1 MARSSGSKRKTKPAR
16 RGTSKTSPRVVIG
29 AGRLP
34 VAKELIAAGAPLDAD
49 LEMERQ
55 RRMELLKGALLRQ
68 VAEGRGVEAIDQMLG
83 SMMALERENERLAW
97 RVLRANRFR
106 FGRSSEKLS
115 SEDLGQLFLA
125 LGGEASALTAEGAE
139 AQSVPAPNEPE
150 QVEGGTTEGG
160 DSPGTPADAQPTAK
174 KKRRRVQQMHV
185 DPTVERNV
193 QLARLPEQERT
204 CSSCGRD
211 MKVFTHVE
219 HELIRFVPAKIVVD
233 VERREKAGCTH
244 CRQDVAVAPRQQ
256 PAAVVRRVDA
266 SLLAKL
272 VADKTSLSL
281 PVERQRRQLQGLGLH
296 VPSKTLASY
305 WAYTL
310 DLLEPVAL
318 ATLSAVLGDE
328 VVGLDDSHLKT
339 LDKSSKH
346 GVFRGHLW
354 CFVGTT
360 AARGTE
366 RVAYGYTQS
375 WQATEIAD
383 WLDAVDGFIQGDG
396 YAGYSTELEDEETG
410 ETFVLVPD
418 DRRLGCGM
426 HIRSK
431 FHDALLAQDRRAAI
445 PLKHFAD
452 LYEIEADCKER
463 GLDARARAEQR
474 RGRSLPLLDA
484 LDRWVD
490 EIHPQLLPKSPL
502 RRATTYAIHQR
513 RFFRHCFEDG
523 RFEIDNGRVE
533 RRIRNYAVGRRNYL
547 FTGSVRGGERLAAAY
562 TLVDN
567 CTLLGIDPYRYLLDV
582 IRKLDDRW
590 PLRRLSELLPWSW
603 AATDQAAQQRIEQA
617 QLRGELGRR
626 HEAEI
631 APA

>member
-1 MARSSGSKRKTKPAR
+1 MIGS
-16 RGTSKTSPRVVIG
+16 
-29 AGRLP
+29 GRLP

-55 RRMELLKGALLRQ
+55 RRMASLKAALLHQ
-68 VAEGRGVEAIDQMLG
+68 VAAGRGMEAIDQMLE
-83 SMMALERENERLAW
+83 SMMALERESERLAW
-97 RVLRANRFR
+97 RVLRAHRFR
-106 FGRSSEKLS
+106 FGRSSENLS
-115 SEDLGQLFLA
+115 SEDLGQVFLA
-125 LGGEASALTAEGAE
+125 LGGEASALGAGAE
-139 AQSVPAPNEPE
+139 AQSVPAPSEPE
-150 QVEGGTTEGG
+150 QFEAGTTEGG
-160 DSPGTPADAQPTAK
+160 GSSGSNADAQPTGK
-174 KKRRRVQQMHV
+174 KKRRRVQRMHV

-193 QLARLPEQERT
+193 QLVQLPEEERT
-204 CSSCGRD
+204 CGSCGRD
-211 MKVFTHVE
+211 MTVFTHVE
-219 HELIRFVPAKIVVD
+219 HERIRFAPAKIVVD
-233 VERREKAGCTH
+233 VERREKAGCSH

-256 PAAVVRRVDA
+256 PPAVVRRVDA

-281 PVERQRRQLQGLGLH
+281 PVERQRRQLQRLGLH
-296 VPSKTLASY
+296 VPAKTLASY

-360 AARGTE
+360 AERGTE
-366 RVAYGYTQS
+366 RVAYGHTQS

-410 ETFVLVPD
+410 ETFVLVPN
-418 DRRLGCGM
+418 DRRLGCGR

-431 FHDALLAQDRRAAI
+431 FHDALLAQDKRAAI

-452 LYEIEADCKER
+452 LYDIEAQCKER

-513 RFFRHCFEDG
+513 PFFRRCFEDG

-533 RRIRNYAVGRRNYL
+533 RNIRNTPSVAAIISSPAPREAVS
-547 FTGSVRGGERLAAAY
+547 GSPPP
-562 TLVDN
+562 T
-567 CTLLGIDPYRYLLDV
+567 
-582 IRKLDDRW
+582 
-590 PLRRLSELLPWSW
+590 PWSTT
-603 AATDQAAQQRIEQA
+603 ARCSGSTPTATCSTSSASSTTVGPCAVS
-617 QLRGELGRR
+617 
-626 HEAEI
+626 
-631 APA
+631 PS